1 MSGMGGGGGVG
12 ERGVVGERELEAAPA
27 LEGVGS
33 ARVLRLVAMRE
44 ITLRLRNRAFQ
55 VITGLFV
62 VAIAATV
69 LILNAVDGSPPTR
82 TVALTAADGRQAAS
96 IVAAGRSLGE
106 KVQVR
111 TVADAAAG
119 SRAVLDGNV
128 DAFAQVT
135 ASGSY
140 RVAVKDEL
148 GDALGSVLTVAARQT
163 ALEGQIASLGG
174 DPATVGRAVQTAG
187 VAVTALRSDEDRSG
201 SRLLLG
207 MLAGG
212 LIYVSLITFGPQVS
226 QGVIEEK
233 SSRVV
238 ELLLAVVRP
247 WQLMAG
253 KVLGIGVVA
262 LAQLT
267 LIGVVGLGLGLATGQ
282 LDMPAGL
289 AVGAVATAL
298 LWYLLGFAMYAL
310 LFAGAGALVSRQEDA
325 TGVTMPII
333 VALIIPY
340 MVGLTVLPASPEST
354 LVLVLAMIPLFAPI
368 LMPMLVGVGAV
379 AAWQVVV
386 AVVLTVVM
394 IVVLVWLA
402 GRVYGNAVRR
412 SGTRIALRDA
422 LRAG

>member
-1 MSGMGGGGGVG
+1 MGGGGGVG
-12 ERGVVGERELEAAPA
+12 ERGVVGEREREAA

-33 ARVLRLVAMRE
+33 GRVLRLVAMRE

-119 SRAVLDGNV
+119 SRAVLDGDV

-187 VAVTALRSDEDRSG
+187 VTVTALRSDEDRSG

-368 LMPMLVGVGAV
+368 LMPMLVGVGTV

>member
-12 ERGVVGERELEAAPA
+12 ERGVVGEREREAA

-33 ARVLRLVAMRE
+33 GRVLRLVAMRE

-119 SRAVLDGNV
+119 SRAVLDGDV

-187 VAVTALRSDEDRSG
+187 VTVTALRSDEDRSG

-368 LMPMLVGVGAV
+368 LMPMLVGVGTV